1 MPIRR
6 AMHHAALLCGLM
18 VIGPACAQFTFVPAP
33 LPAERR
39 MSDAHTDF
47 EYRKDAA
54 RHIYAALPMRI
65 FKGRLPPLLY
75 GIAITEIDID
85 AEGNV
90 VDVRLVREPV
100 AAEVGPWI
108 GALIRRVAPFP
119 PAPKVGPL
127 TVTEIWLVH
136 RSGNF
141 QLDSLTEGQD

>member
-1 MPIRR
+1 MSNRR
-6 AMHHAALLCGLM
+6 VAQITALFCTLMAAGA
-18 VIGPACAQFTFVPAP
+18 ACAQFSFVPTP

-39 MSDAHTDF
+39 ISDAQTDF

-54 RHIYAALPMRI
+54 RHVYAALPTRI

-75 GIAITEIDID
+75 GIAITEIDLD

-90 VDVRLVREPV
+90 LDVRLVREPA

-119 PAPKVGPL
+119 PAPKVGRL